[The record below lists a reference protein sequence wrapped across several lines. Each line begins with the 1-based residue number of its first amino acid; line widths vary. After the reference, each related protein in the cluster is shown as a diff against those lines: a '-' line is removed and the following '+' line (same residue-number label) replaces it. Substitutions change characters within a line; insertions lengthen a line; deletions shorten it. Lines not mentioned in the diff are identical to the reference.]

1 MTGAESGGNSNVTCI
16 ILRHSMFNLLRELM
30 ASDII
35 NIAILI
41 AESLLVAA
49 CELRVVQCVI
59 EAALRQ

>member
-1 MTGAESGGNSNVTCI
+1 
-16 ILRHSMFNLLRELM
+16 MFNLLRELM